1 MIFVSIKGFAIFAAK
16 FTTNM
21 SWRGQIVPSFYTSQM
36 DQIKVKTLVDEALAE
51 NEALFLIDLDFGT
64 EGSIKVIVDGDSGV
78 PLSECIRI
86 SRHVEHNL
94 DRENED
100 FSLEVTTPNITDP
113 ITDPRQYNKN
123 IDRTLK
129 VRTAEE
135 KFEGKLVELTTDG
148 ITLFW
153 KAREPKPIGKGKV
166 TVQKTVTIPY
176 QNIEKAQIKLVF

>member
-1 MIFVSIKGFAIFAAK
+1 
-16 FTTNM
+16 M

-36 DQIKVKTLVDEALAE
+36 DQNKVKTLLSEALAE
-51 NEALFLIDLDFGT
+51 NEALFLIDLNFGT

-113 ITDPRQYNKN
+113 ITDPRQYTKN
-123 IDRTLK
+123 IERTLK
-129 VRTAEE
+129 VKTAEE
-135 KFEGKLVELTTDG
+135 SFEGKLMEVTDQG

-153 KAREPKPIGKGKV
+153 KTREPKPIGKGKI
-166 TVQKTVTIPY
+166 TVEKQQTILLSD
-176 QNIEKAQIKLVF
+176 IREAKVKIIF

>member
-1 MIFVSIKGFAIFAAK
+1 
-16 FTTNM
+16 M

-36 DQIKVKTLVDEALAE
+36 DQNKVEKLVDEALAE
-51 NEALFLIDLDFGT
+51 NEALFLIDLNFGT
-64 EGSIKVIVDGDSGV
+64 EGSIKIIVDGDSGV

-113 ITDPRQYNKN
+113 ITDLRQYNKN

-129 VRTAEE
+129 VKTSEQN
-135 KFEGKLVELTTDG
+135 FEGKLVQVTEEG

-153 KAREPKPIGKGKV
+153 KTREPKPIGKGKI
-166 TVQKTVTIPY
+166 TVEKQQTIPLSE
-176 QNIEKAQIKLVF
+176 IREAKVKIIF

>member
-1 MIFVSIKGFAIFAAK
+1 MIFVSIKGIAIFAAK

-21 SWRGQIVPSFYTSQM
+21 SWRGQIVPSFYTSLM
-36 DQIKVKTLVDEALAE
+36 DQNKVKTLVDEALAE
-51 NEALFLIDLDFGT
+51 NEALFLIDLNFGT

-113 ITDPRQYNKN
+113 ITDPRQYTKN

-129 VRTAEE
+129 VKTAEE
-135 KFEGKLVELTTDG
+135 SFEGKLIEVSDQG

-153 KAREPKPIGKGKV
+153 KTREPKPIGKGKI
-166 TVQKTVTIPY
+166 TVEKQQTIPL
-176 QNIEKAQIKLVF
+176 IDIREAKVKIIF

>member
-1 MIFVSIKGFAIFAAK
+1 MIFVSIKGIAIFAAK

-36 DQIKVKTLVDEALAE
+36 DQNKVKTLVDEALAE
-51 NEALFLIDLDFGT
+51 NEALFLLDLNFGT
-64 EGSIKVIVDGDSGV
+64 DGGIKVIVDGDKGV

-100 FSLEVTTPNITDP
+100 FALEVTTPTITDP
-113 ITDPRQYNKN
+113 IIDPRQYNKN

-129 VRTAEE
+129 VKTEE
-135 KFEGKLVELTTDG
+135 GNFEGKLIEIGDQD
-148 ITLFW
+148 ITLYW
-153 KAREPKPIGKGKV
+153 KTREPKPIGKGKV
-166 TVQKTVTIPY
+166 TVEKKQTIP
-176 QNIEKAQIKLVF
+176 LVEIREAKVKIIF